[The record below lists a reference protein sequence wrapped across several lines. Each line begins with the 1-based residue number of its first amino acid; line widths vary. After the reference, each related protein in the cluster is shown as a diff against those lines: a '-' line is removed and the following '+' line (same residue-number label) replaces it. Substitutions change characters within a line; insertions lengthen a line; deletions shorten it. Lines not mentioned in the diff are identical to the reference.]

1 MPSFLDRIYARAPV
15 VAQNAMVSAFGARWY
30 WRRFGPGYSQE
41 LRGFLERSTFTAQ
54 QWHAYQTKTLR
65 ALVGLA
71 WSRVPYYRKA
81 WVGLGFDTGTI
92 ERFELENLSSLPI
105 VEKEAT
111 RSDPD
116 SFCIDGRVPPSSVI
130 TPTSG
135 STGTPVRVYFTTSEF
150 RRSLALREA
159 RGCRPAGVSYR
170 MPRATFSGRLVV
182 PDAESFGPFHRF
194 NIVERQV
201 YFSAFHLSAQNAAS
215 YVAPLRQHSIA
226 WGTGYTHA
234 WEQLAG
240 FMLEQGIPPVES
252 MKAIITTSEKLTPGA
267 RTKIERAFGCRVYEE
282 YGTVEDAVYACEH
295 PDGRLRLSPDA
306 GILELQ
312 RADGSIVEPSSSD
325 EGQTITT
332 SFMRRGQL
340 FIRYRLGDVAS
351 WDPRPDDTGLH
362 MPILGEIAGRV
373 EDVVEGLDGR
383 RTVRFHGI
391 FTELAG
397 VREAQVIQEAR
408 DLIRIKVV
416 PAAEYSE
423 ATVHEIV
430 RRVHARLTSA
440 MRVEVDAVEQ
450 IPRTKAGKFQAVINR
465 VPR

>member
-1 MPSFLDRIYARAPV
+1 MPSLLDRIYARAPV
-15 VAQNAMVSAFGARWY
+15 FAQHAMVSAFGARWY
-30 WRRFGPGYSQE
+30 LRRFGPGFERE
-41 LRGFLERSTFTAQ
+41 LAGFLARTNYSAEEWQR
-54 QWHAYQTKTLR
+54 YQTQKLR
-65 ALVGLA
+65 ELLALA
-71 WSRVPYYRKA
+71 WNRVPYYRRV
-81 WVGLGFDTGTI
+81 WSELGLDATTLG
-92 ERFELENLSSLPI
+92 RFELAQLAELPI
-105 VEKEAT
+105 LEKDAT
-111 RSDPD
+111 RADPE
-116 SFCIDGRVPPSSVI
+116 SFCVDGVAPPSSVI

-182 PDAESFGPFHRF
+182 PDPESRGPFHRF
-194 NIVERQV
+194 NVVERQV
-201 YFSAFHLSAQNAAS
+201 YFSAFHLSAQNAAA
-215 YVAPLRQHSIA
+215 YVAPLREHRIV

-240 FMLEQGIPPVES
+240 FMLEQGIEPVAS
-252 MKAIITTSEKLTPGA
+252 MRAIITTSEKLTAGA
-267 RTKIERAFGCRVYEE
+267 RAKIERAFGCRVYEE
-282 YGTVEDAVYACEH
+282 YGTVEDAVYACEQ
-295 PDGRLRLSPDA
+295 PDGRLYLSPDA
-306 GILELQ
+306 GILELV
-312 RADGSIVEPSSSD
+312 RADGSVVERDSTD

-332 SFMRRGQL
+332 SFMRWGQL

-351 WDPRPDDTGLH
+351 WDPASGRGPHQL
-362 MPILGEIAGRV
+362 PVLREIAGRI

-397 VREAQVIQEAR
+397 VREAQVIQEQR
-408 DLIRIKVV
+408 DLIHVKVV
-416 PAAEYSE
+416 PSPQFAD
-423 ATVHEIV
+423 ATSAEIV
-430 RRVHARLTSA
+430 RRIQQRLTNA
-440 MRVEVDAVEQ
+440 MRVEVEKVEY

>member
-1 MPSFLDRIYARAPV
+1 MPSLLDKIYSRAPV
-15 VAQNAMVSAFGARWY
+15 VAQNAMVTAFGARWY
-30 WRRFGPGYSQE
+30 LRRFGPGYHRE
-41 LRGFLERSTFTAQ
+41 LRGFVERTRSSASE
-54 QWHAYQTKTLR
+54 WRAYQTAALRELITLASHR
-65 ALVGLA
+65 I
-71 WSRVPYYRKA
+71 PYYQRA
-81 WVGLGFDTGTI
+81 WRGLGLDAGSI
-92 ERFELENLSSLPI
+92 SRFTLEDLASLPI

-111 RSDPD
+111 RSEPEA
-116 SFCIDGRVPPSSVI
+116 FCVDGHAPPSSVI

-170 MPRATFSGRLVV
+170 LPRATFSGRLVV
-182 PDAESFGPFHRF
+182 PDARSLGPFHRF
-194 NIVERQV
+194 NLVERQV
-201 YFSAFHLSAQNAAS
+201 YFSAFHLSPRNAAA
-215 YVAPLRQHSIA
+215 YVAPLRDHRIV
-226 WGTGYTHA
+226 WGTGYSHA

-240 FMLEQGIPPVES
+240 FMLEQGIAPVATLR
-252 MKAIITTSEKLTPGA
+252 AIITTSEKLTSAA
-267 RTKIERAFGCRVYEE
+267 RAKIERAFGCRVYEE

-295 PDGRLRLSPDA
+295 PDGKLRLSPDA

-312 RADGSIVEPSSSD
+312 RPDGTIVEQGSPD

-351 WDPRPDDTGLH
+351 WDPSPDTTGLH
-362 MPILGEIAGRV
+362 MPVLREIAGRV
-373 EDVVEGLDGR
+373 EDVIEGLDGR

-391 FTELAG
+391 FTEMEG

-408 DLIRIKVV
+408 DLICIKVV
-416 PAAEYSE
+416 PAKEFND
-423 ATVHEIV
+423 ATCAEIV
-430 RRVHARLTSA
+430 RRVQARLTTG
-440 MRVEVDAVEQ
+440 MRVEVQTVEE

-465 VPR
+465 VPK